1 MANIEEHRPRYTLDH
16 VVRERYPT
24 FVDALRDIDDA
35 LTMVFLYSSMASKK
49 VKVDSRRVTAML
61 FLIFHT
67 YVYVTTFF
75 SGNLRPRCDQ
85 SSLLILFVGHP

>member
-1 MANIEEHRPRYTLDH
+1 MASIEEHRPRYTLDH

-49 VKVDSRRVTAML
+49 VKVDSRRFAAML
-61 FLIFHT
+61 FVMEI
-67 YVYVTTFF
+67 Y
-75 SGNLRPRCDQ
+75 
-85 SSLLILFVGHP
+85 SLDVINHH